1 MKKISALFVSIF
13 LFSCGTQKPISDGE
27 LTLYEILKEDQYN
40 GARIKFYEI
49 ISEPSEFKL
58 LLNDPDLKRKVA
70 SKDIITANY
79 IVINLGEKTTGGYS
93 MKVKNIE
100 ETEDSIIVSIEE
112 VAPDGMATMVMTYPM
127 MVVKINSKK
136 PIVFN

>member
-1 MKKISALFVSIF
+1 MKKISTLFVSIF
-13 LFSCGTQKPISDGE
+13 LFSCGTQKPVADDE
-27 LTLYEILKEDQYN
+27 LLLYEILKEDQYN

-49 ISEPSEFKL
+49 ISEPNEFKL

-70 SKDIITANY
+70 PKDIITANY
-79 IVINLGEKTTGGYS
+79 IVLNLGEKNTGGYS
-93 MKVKNIE
+93 IKVKNIE
-100 ETEDSIIVSIEE
+100 ETEDSIIVTIEE
-112 VAPDGMATMVMTYPM
+112 EAPEGIATMAISYPM